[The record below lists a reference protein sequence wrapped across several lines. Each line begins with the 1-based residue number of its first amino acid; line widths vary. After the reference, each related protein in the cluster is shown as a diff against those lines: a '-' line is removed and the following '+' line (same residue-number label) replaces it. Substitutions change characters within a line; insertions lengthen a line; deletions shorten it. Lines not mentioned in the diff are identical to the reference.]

1 MDNIYIKQGDREI
14 WNLPHKR
21 LAALRANAKAKGIVA
36 RQPTNPA
43 VIGQRVIAK
52 FYKECN
58 GWINHGCGLQRLY
71 SNNPWNCSK
80 NRRYA
85 DMGDRQQYKL

>member
-1 MDNIYIKQGDREI
+1 MELTAQD
-14 WNLPHKR
+14 R

-36 RQPTNPA
+36 QQPTNPA

-58 GWINHGCGLQRLY
+58 GWVNHGCGLKGYVATIHGTVTKIDGMQIWVTD
-71 SNNPWNCSK
+71 SNTS
-80 NRRYA
+80 
-85 DMGDRQQYKL
+85 YKVNALGCHYIK